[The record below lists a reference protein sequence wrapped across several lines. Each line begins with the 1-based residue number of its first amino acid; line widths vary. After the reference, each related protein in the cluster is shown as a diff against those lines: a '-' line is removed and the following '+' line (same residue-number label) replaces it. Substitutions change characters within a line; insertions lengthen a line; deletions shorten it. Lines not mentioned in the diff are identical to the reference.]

1 MELEAIR
8 LENYSCCPMSE
19 MHPGVKVAAAD
30 QLLRF
35 EPVTPPSIRVALG
48 AERST
53 SRERGPDLAI
63 GT

>member
-48 AERST
+48 SE
-53 SRERGPDLAI
+53 
-63 GT
+63 